1 MANPFNIGIFNG
13 PRYSSF
19 PWSHDNKIS
28 MSAGKITPIA
38 WEFLNTGD
46 KIEADVAN
54 VVRLAPM
61 VAPTLDTYRVDIHA
75 FALRLRSLGN
85 ATRNP
90 WTYEDFFNL
99 NKNQDGS
106 LSLPMINIK
115 YLLAVNGFRNGTL
128 IETLGFPTFKKDRD
142 SYLEFL
148 RRTSPFVFDPI
159 ISSNPSVDVDDSSEE
174 HYFFA
179 LPFSYPFV
187 SAPNSDGIVE
197 VFNPEVT
204 SYDVAG
210 SSYRQN
216 YAQGELS
223 MSVPF
228 RGTLLQYIALTYP
241 EVFFNGDNYPTQVS
255 PLGVFI
261 GKTQS
266 VSPSDVV
273 TGGLLAAYR
282 ERYAGMNVLD
292 KVYELYKVDSISVM
306 KDFEDWLLDGLLS
319 LTISGS
325 FSGSDFSYYYG
336 YAEDSFFKL
345 LADCLDSAFPDLPL
359 TWNGYSFSSR
369 LLPSYPF
376 DSYYK
381 IVSDWYINTAISE
394 PDSFFASH
402 SFQSIYNSIRSG
414 TVAPSAGIASMKKLN
429 ELFKRFWA
437 NDYFTSAFPS
447 PQAGQAVGIPVNGT
461 IVDLR
466 NANAMQKLK
475 ERLLYAG
482 SRFRDVLFAITGKH
496 TSSAIL
502 EMSEVLGSWSNV
514 INVDSVLQQ
523 SESTN
528 GNPQAG
534 YAGTGLGYRA
544 GGKDFR
550 YTAEE
555 PTVIMVF
562 ASIVPIASY
571 FQGLS
576 RKFARANVYDYA
588 VPQLANVGEQR
599 IMRAELYLGSDSPI
613 SSDVDDQTFGYTRRN
628 GDFMWTPS
636 EVHGDFRGSL
646 DYWHNAR
653 IFGSSPS
660 FSENFLQVN
669 PTDDN
674 LNRVFAIQSDSYDHF
689 YCNFSFTGHVVR
701 SLPKHV
707 HYDL

>member
-28 MSAGKITPIA
+28 MSAGRLTPIA

-46 KIEADVAN
+46 RIEADVAN

-61 VAPTLDTYRVDIHA
+61 VAPTLDTYRVDVHA

-90 WTYEDFFNL
+90 WAYEDFFNL

-106 LSLPMINIK
+106 LSLPMIPLSI
-115 YLLAVNGFRNGTL
+115 LFAVNGFKNGTL
-128 IETLGFPTFKKDRD
+128 IESLGFPTFKKDRD
-142 SYLEFL
+142 AYLEFL

-159 ISSNPSVDVDDSSEE
+159 VSSNPSLDLLDDSVGN
-174 HYFFA
+174 HYYFA
-179 LPFSYPFV
+179 LPLSYPFV
-187 SAPNSDGIVE
+187 SPPDSNGLVE
-197 VFNPEVT
+197 ISNPEVT
-204 SYDVAG
+204 SYEVG
-210 SSYRQN
+210 GNGYRNN
-216 YAQGELS
+216 YSQGEIS

-228 RGTLLQYIALTYP
+228 RGTLISYIAQTYP
-241 EVFFNGDNYPTQVS
+241 EVFHPDSPTQTS
-255 PLGVFI
+255 PLGYFLGI
-261 GKTQS
+261 TQS
-266 VSPSDVV
+266 ASPSEVV
-273 TGGLLAAYR
+273 TAGVIAEYR
-282 ERYAGMNVLD
+282 ERLAGMNVLD
-292 KVYELYKVDSISVM
+292 RVYELYKVDSISVM
-306 KDFEDWLLDGLLS
+306 KDFEDWLLDGLLE
-319 LTISGS
+319 LTISGNHETS
-325 FSGSDFSYYYG
+325 SSSYALYG
-336 YAEDSFFKL
+336 YSSDSFFRL
-345 LADCLDSAFPDLPL
+345 LLSVLVASFPDLPSV
-359 TWNGYSFSSR
+359 YI
-369 LLPSYPF
+369 PSYDGNFKSIPIYPF
-376 DSYYK
+376 DAYYK
-381 IVSDWYINTAISE
+381 IISDWYINTALTD
-394 PDSFFASH
+394 PDTFFAAR
-402 SFQSIYNSIRSG
+402 SFSSILNNSDLTRG
-414 TVAPSAGIASMKKLN
+414 ERLAALREQN

-502 EMSEVLGSWSNV
+502 EMSEVLGSWSNI

-523 SESTN
+523 SETTN

-555 PTVIMVF
+555 PTVIFVF

-576 RKFARANVYDYA
+576 RKFTRANVYDYA
-588 VPQLANVGEQR
+588 IPQLANVGEQR
-599 IMRAELYLGSDSPI
+599 IMRGELYLGSDSP
-613 SSDVDDQTFGYTRRN
+613 SSDDVDVQTFGFTRRN

-660 FSENFLQVN
+660 LSQNFLQVN

-674 LNRVFAIQSDSYDHF
+674 LNRVFAVQSDSYDHF